1 MLGKVVDRVRTDRLC
16 ALQLGTVASHHQRR
30 VRWPDR
36 DEQRHKGNDVSSYE
50 QLIGTPRRDKSL
62 PPIVLCSGG
71 ELTDSAGNAKL
82 VAISA
87 RLRSSAVGCLASFP
101 RYTQVRGKEL

>member
-30 VRWPDR
+30 VRWPDG

-50 QLIGTPRRDKSL
+50 QLIGTPLKDKTS
-62 PPIVLCSGG
+62 PPIALCSSGKLTGG
-71 ELTDSAGNAKL
+71 DGYASRAPASAQ
-82 VAISA
+82 
-87 RLRSSAVGCLASFP
+87 F
-101 RYTQVRGKEL
+101 